1 MRNLAAALFRLEGS
15 RDPET
20 VREVVSAL
28 AAWLADEEQ
37 AELRRSFVLWLRE
50 AFFRTRLPGV
60 EFPELNDL
68 EEARIMLSE
77 RVVDWTQQWKQE
89 GRQEGR
95 QEGEAA
101 LLRRLLVRRFGALP
115 AWAEENLARASIEE
129 LETWGDRVLEA
140 ATLIEVLGHPGH

>member
-15 RDPET
+15 RGPAT
-20 VREVVSAL
+20 VREVLVAL

-50 AFFRTRLPGV
+50 AFFHTRLPGV
-60 EFPELNDL
+60 ELPELNDL

-89 GRQEGR
+89 G
-95 QEGEAA
+95 EAA
-101 LLRRLLVRRFGALP
+101 LLRRQLVRRFGALP
-115 AWAEENLARASIEE
+115 AWAEERLAQGSLEQ
-129 LETWGDRVLEA
+129 LETWGDRVLDA
-140 ATLIEVLGHPGH
+140 ATLDEVLGPPDH